1 MIELELRSD
10 GFCGERKMG
19 WRSQRKTLG
28 ARTKTNKK
36 LNRHMRLGMEID
48 PGHIGGKRR
57 SHHCAI
63 PDPPTRRHFV
73 YCLYFLENTIQ
84 LTISARFICLTIGVY
99 ITCFFSKIAA
109 SNNYNIISYTQK
121 FERK

>member
-1 MIELELRSD
+1 MEIPEKNPWSKD
-10 GFCGERKMG
+10 KN
-19 WRSQRKTLG
+19 QQ
-28 ARTKTNKK
+28 K
-36 LNRHMRLGMEID
+36 LNRHMRLGMEIN

-109 SNNYNIISYTQK
+109 SNNYNIISYTKK